1 MKLVFASDSMKGSL
15 SAVEICNILERVAAR
30 HFPGA
35 ALVSV
40 PVADGGEGT
49 VDALLRAMGGR
60 RMRTEVAGPLF
71 APVAAEWGLLSD
83 GTTAVLE
90 MAQAS
95 GLACV
100 PKAQRDPRN
109 TTSLGMGQLIAEAIR
124 HGARRLLIGIGG
136 SATNDG
142 GIGMLQALG
151 ATFTDA
157 QGRPVRP
164 VGGALREVANVKLD
178 GLLPALK
185 GTQITVICDVTNPL
199 LGENGATAIY
209 GPQKGATPETVAG
222 LEAGMASYARLAS
235 AAAGRDIA
243 NFPGA
248 GAAGGLGAALG
259 GVLGATM
266 KSGIDAV
273 LEAVGFDALLEGA
286 SLVVTGEGRIDSQ
299 SVRFGKV
306 PVGVARHCAAHG
318 VPVAAIVG
326 GIGEGAEELFGLCES
341 TIQTTVPGP
350 MGLEEAM
357 RNAPALYGQ
366 AADRLFRAIKIGMRL
381 RG

>member
-1 MKLVFASDSMKGSL
+1 MS
-15 SAVEICNILERVAAR
+15 
-30 HFPGA
+30 
-35 ALVSV
+35 
-40 PVADGGEGT
+40 
-49 VDALLRAMGGR
+49 
-60 RMRTEVAGPLF
+60 
-71 APVAAEWGLLSD
+71 
-83 GTTAVLE
+83 
-90 MAQAS
+90 
-95 GLACV
+95 
-100 PKAQRDPRN
+100 
-109 TTSLGMGQLIAEAIR
+109 
-124 HGARRLLIGIGG
+124 
-136 SATNDG
+136 
-142 GIGMLQALG
+142 
-151 ATFTDA
+151 
-157 QGRPVRP
+157 
-164 VGGALREVANVKLD
+164 KLD

-243 NFPGA
+243 HFPGA

-326 GIGEGAEELFGLCES
+326 GIGEGAEELFGPVRKHHTNHRARPHGAGGGHAQRPRALRAGGRPPLPRH
-341 TIQTTVPGP
+341 QD
-350 MGLEEAM
+350 
-357 RNAPALYGQ
+357 RHAPAGASPAAPSSPAKDHKSWRCTAMIPKIVKMDIYPVAGHDSMELNLSGAHAPFFTRNIVVLEDSSGNLGVGEVPRRPEDHRRAGGCQGPRPGQ
-366 AADRLFRAIKIGMRL
+366 QHRATTRA
-381 RG
+381 R